1 MRKYLFLVAA
11 TAAAAALPFK
21 ANAYVAD
28 LASPT
33 PVVNTSVDP
42 THATVGDSFDLTSVG
57 IANYT
62 PAAGDPVIG
71 LGGVNDLALYKLNV
85 HGIVNTVSPD
95 PVWGPTVAYGGNYL
109 LFYDQNTNNTFDA
122 GDFRVSS
129 GTLNAS
135 ATYDQT
141 GSAPLVGTLNQLLGP
156 ETAPFADLGPS
167 VSISGFYTHDNN
179 GAPVILRGQ
188 ISREPGVVPEPGS
201 LALLA
206 TGLLPLLGLRRRK

>member
-1 MRKYLFLVAA
+1 MRKYLFLVAS
-11 TAAAAALPFK
+11 AAAVAALPLK

-57 IANYT
+57 ISHYS
-62 PAAGDPVIG
+62 PDPGDPVIG
-71 LGGVNDLALYKLNV
+71 LGGVDDLALYKLNV
-85 HGIVNTVSPD
+85 HGIVDAISPD
-95 PVWGPTVAYGGNYL
+95 PVWGPTVKYGGTYL
-109 LFYDQNTNNTFDA
+109 MFYDQNVDGIFDA

-129 GTLNAS
+129 GLVDAS

-141 GSAPLVGTLNQLLGP
+141 GSAPLEGMLNQLLGP
-156 ETAPFADLGPS
+156 ETTPFADLGPS
-167 VSISGFYTHDNN
+167 VKIEGTYTHIN
-179 GAPVILRGQ
+179 GAPVIINGKC
-188 ISREPGVVPEPGS
+188 SRPPVPEPSS
-201 LALLA
+201 LALMA